1 MKWSHRLSAPAVSTR
16 ENSAVS
22 TNVFYKV
29 TGNILSP
36 GFAVFFFFD
45 KKKKLYIWNVKFLI
59 LVSGKDKVQ
68 IKHFP
73 APSFF

>member
-22 TNVFYKV
+22 TNAFYKV

-36 GFAVFFFFD
+36 GFAFD
-45 KKKKLYIWNVKFLI
+45 KKKKLYIWNVKFLK
-59 LVSGKDKVQ
+59 LVSGKYKVQ
-68 IKHFP
+68 IKYFP

>member
-22 TNVFYKV
+22 TNAFYKV

-36 GFAVFFFFD
+36 GFAGVFFD
-45 KKKKLYIWNVKFLI
+45 KKRSCIFGM
-59 LVSGKDKVQ
+59 S
-68 IKHFP
+68 
-73 APSFF
+73 SS